1 MNTKDLRVLLEGL
14 IGKFRKFKGIDSLK
28 DQQRLKL
35 LNTDREMPL
44 NAKSSI
50 IKGIIN
56 NEIKLRLFEDFEFM
70 SAFDKLAI
78 LNIIL
83 SFDDFYKMKILQ
95 EEDILERYD
104 ISNKYKKLIIE
115 SLEDKNKQKIL
126 FNREYLEEKLGME
139 SCEISGIVASIEDVE
154 IKEYFIE
161 YYKFNEYYIENI
173 LKTFPDQSKIN
184 ILINN
189 KYKLSEETIQYVLV
203 SLNVDSLISFFNNNK
218 DFLIQKRIA
227 PYQITSKLQK
237 EEQLNLISKFE
248 SISLSV
254 NDKKKILST
263 LDNNI
268 KKDIDTS
275 EFSEEYIKAIKLEL
289 NERVLGSLIPF
300 SLKVDLNGDLES
312 YIGLDE
318 LLYINGMNISK
329 EDKPKLFKLAE
340 ICPSIPIYDD
350 LGLGSST
357 IEEYKNAEDWIEA
370 VLEGINPNWTDIQKL
385 AYIDNAIG
393 KKISYSPDFNTEVFD
408 HDKARPLWKIIDSG
422 YGVCNG
428 IVQVEKYILNKIGI
442 ETEIVRSRRHEFLKV
457 KNIEIIAANGKII
470 KGDTILDPTWNLS
483 AHKFGG

>member
-1 MNTKDLRVLLEGL
+1 
-14 IGKFRKFKGIDSLK
+14 
-28 DQQRLKL
+28 
-35 LNTDREMPL
+35 
-44 NAKSSI
+44 
-50 IKGIIN
+50 
-56 NEIKLRLFEDFEFM
+56 
-70 SAFDKLAI
+70 
-78 LNIIL
+78 
-83 SFDDFYKMKILQ
+83 MKILQ

-104 ISNKYKKLIIE
+104 ISNKYKILIIE

-203 SLNVDSLISFFNNNK
+203 SLNVDSLINFFNNNM

-227 PYQITSKLQK
+227 PYQITSKLEK
-237 EEQLNLISKFE
+237 GEQLNLISKFE

-289 NERVLGSLIPF
+289 NERVLGSLIPY

-350 LGLGSST
+350 LVLGSST

-408 HDKARPLWKIIDSG
+408 HDKSKTTMENNRFWLW
-422 YGVCNG
+422 CM
-428 IVQVEKYILNKIGI
+428 
-442 ETEIVRSRRHEFLKV
+442 
-457 KNIEIIAANGKII
+457 
-470 KGDTILDPTWNLS
+470 
-483 AHKFGG
+483 